1 MSQVLLDKLTKKNK
15 EFLHIATHQLLKDG
29 KSDEEVKA
37 ILEEIIPRVSLPVL
51 SMGHQLTGLLLSLL
65 KSAMMPSIPSKMMIQ
80 NG

>member
-37 ILEEIIPRVSLPVL
+37 ILEEIIPN
-51 SMGHQLTGLLLSLL
+51 
-65 KSAMMPSIPSKMMIQ
+65 I
-80 NG
+80 